1 MEFELFDKIYN
12 IILKHNQQR
21 DKISDFIEDNLCTD
35 SYVIFNYGDDIVD
48 LLVELLVKEFN
59 DEGEWIEYCLYEKP
73 NHKGIC
79 VWDENKNPVK
89 LDTTREIY
97 DFLMENKRKNEESKN
112 R

>member
-12 IILKHNQQR
+12 RILNHNQQR

-59 DEGEWIEYCLYEKP
+59 DEG
-73 NHKGIC
+73 
-79 VWDENKNPVK
+79 
-89 LDTTREIY
+89 
-97 DFLMENKRKNEESKN
+97 
-112 R
+112 

>member
-1 MEFELFDKIYN
+1 MESELFDKIYTT
-12 IILKHNQQR
+12 ILKHSEQK
-21 DKISDFIEDNLCTD
+21 DKISDFIEENLCTD
-35 SYVIFNYGDDIVD
+35 SYVIFNYGDNLAD
-48 LLVELLVKEFN
+48 LLIEVLEKEFN
-59 DEGEWIEYCLYEKP
+59 DIGEWIDYCLYEKP
-73 NHKGIC
+73 KTGIS